1 MKINRDINVARLWQ
15 DGDSLV
21 SGNVARKDE
30 KIENLSKIKY
40 NKFNIKNTNKDYL
53 VENGQIGVKPGSN

>member
-30 KIENLSKIKY
+30 KMENVSKVYTI
-40 NKFNIKNTNKDYL
+40 NSI
-53 VENGQIGVKPGSN
+53 